1 MFHFQKDDKLADLV
15 PGARH
20 VIAARSR
27 HYIHLDQPELV
38 TREILRVVRA
48 APAAEGRPRGL
59 SRRSGLNGQGKKL
72 ESRIKPHD

>member
-48 APAAEGRPRGL
+48 AH
-59 SRRSGLNGQGKKL
+59 SR
-72 ESRIKPHD
+72 